1 MVDSFP
7 KIRKINMKE
16 DLRREGNLVHVQK
29 TSNGGHGHI
38 IGHVIKISK
47 FNALKVRT
55 LVFMLKDKGP

>member
-1 MVDSFP
+1 
-7 KIRKINMKE
+7 MKE

-29 TSNGGHGHI
+29 TSNGGHGNI

-55 LVFMLKDKGP
+55 LFVCLQVNEPCFLPK